1 MAEHLPEK
9 IKAFLQWYDDIYG
22 NSYYVTKENL
32 EKNVEPGNA
41 PGESSSNLRQFYEEI
56 KNCTKCSLHQTRTN
70 FVFGVGN
77 PEADIMFVGE
87 APGKYEDLQGEPFV
101 GRAGQLLNKLLAHI
115 HLQRED
121 VYIANILKCR
131 PPNNRDP
138 LPEEVEKCIPYLHR
152 QIELIQPKIL
162 VALGRIAAQNLLNT
176 SEPLGKLKQKVWT
189 FRNLPLFI
197 TYHPAAVL
205 RNQALLDTALQDF
218 RTILKHYKGTTESE

>member
-1 MAEHLPEK
+1 MAERLPEK
-9 IKAFLQWYDDIYG
+9 IKAFLQWYEDIYG
-22 NSYYVTKENL
+22 KYYYVTKEHL
-32 EKNVEPGNA
+32 EKNTEPEDA
-41 PGESSSNLRQFYEEI
+41 AGESGSKLSRFYDEI

-77 PEADIMFVGE
+77 PKADIMFVGE

-115 HLQRED
+115 HLQRKD

-189 FRNLPLFI
+189 FSNLPLFI

-205 RNQALLDTALQDF
+205 RNQGLLDTALQDF
-218 RTILKHYKGTTESE
+218 RMILKHYKQITGS